1 MVAIQREE
9 VNLDEWARWHLDVC
23 GFDSIFIFNDRCPE
37 HVFPERLKGRIFQ
50 TEALEDGAYGGKQ
63 LTSYNAWLYSSEAD
77 DYDIAAFIDLDEYVN
92 LHGKTVE
99 EYMYGKDS
107 PVIGLNWVFYGS
119 KILGDWPADS
129 LAKRFRHRARRPD
142 GHIKPMLALDRLRG
156 FYGLMFFFESPY
168 CLGARDGAGNSA
180 VVPALLENGAEAESD
195 YADISFDP
203 AETPY
208 LAHYYAKTE
217 EEFRKKIEKGRVD
230 VPQFSAQQFSML
242 GGEGLDDLRREYDRS
257 EVYDDEIARKLW

>member
-1 MVAIQREE
+1 
-9 VNLDEWARWHLDVC
+9 
-23 GFDSIFIFNDRCPE
+23 
-37 HVFPERLKGRIFQ
+37 
-50 TEALEDGAYGGKQ
+50 
-63 LTSYNAWLYSSEAD
+63 
-77 DYDIAAFIDLDEYVN
+77 
-92 LHGKTVE
+92 
-99 EYMYGKDS
+99 MYGKDS

-129 LAKRFRHRARRPD
+129 LAKRFRHRARKPD

-156 FYGLMFFFESPY
+156 FYGLMFFFDSPY
-168 CLGARDGAGNSA
+168 CLGARDGSGNTA

-203 AETPY
+203 SETPY

-242 GGEGLDDLRREYDRS
+242 GGDGLDDLRREYDRS